1 MEESFA
7 EEHHIKVEDELP
19 ITDLYNYSGYDPLIV
34 SAISNESSFFPF
46 NSIVVDWSEE
56 IADVLNVSEIFVDTD
71 DVDVLQPIISKIPAL
86 HFTTKTAELKEGDQ
100 MFQQRY
106 VLVIGTLIILIASA
120 AFGILQT
127 LMNDILTQQTSY
139 RITRLSGLT
148 QNGMMCVIVWQAF
161 IFVCY
166 GVVFGL
172 TFGIFFTKLLGFV
185 IDPGSST
192 FIDSTA
198 VLYPVGALLVLTLI
212 CFILQGYKMS
222 RHPLENT
229 EDS

>member
-7 EEHHIKVEDELP
+7 EEHHIKVGDELP

-34 SAISNESSFFPF
+34 SAISNESSLFPF

-86 HFTTKTAELKEGDQ
+86 HFTTKTAELKEDDQ

-120 AFGILQT
+120 SFGILQT

-139 RITRLSGLT
+139 RITRLLGLT
-148 QNGMMCVIVWQAF
+148 QNGMMSVIVWQAF

-172 TFGIFFTKLLGFV
+172 TFGIFFTKLLWFV

-198 VLYPVGALLVLTLI
+198 VLYTVGVLLVLTLI